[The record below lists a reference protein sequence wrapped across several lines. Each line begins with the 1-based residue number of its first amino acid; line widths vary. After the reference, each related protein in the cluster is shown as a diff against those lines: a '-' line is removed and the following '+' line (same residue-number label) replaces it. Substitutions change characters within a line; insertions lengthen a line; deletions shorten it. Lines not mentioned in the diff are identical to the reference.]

1 MYMQYVEVPVPTP
14 KKDEVLIKVEAA
26 SLSPVDWR
34 IQQGMLRP
42 MFPREFPL
50 LNILYIE
57 RKNKREKRER
67 KRKHTM
73 DYIVLCCD
81 DLI

>member
-1 MYMQYVEVPVPTP
+1 VGYSGKIANTKVVEKEDT
-14 KKDEVLIKVEAA
+14 
-26 SLSPVDWR
+26 
-34 IQQGMLRP
+34 RP
-42 MFPREFPL
+42 L
-50 LNILYIE
+50 DVLNILYIE

-81 DLI
+81 DIDYV

>member
-1 MYMQYVEVPVPTP
+1 M
-14 KKDEVLIKVEAA
+14 
-26 SLSPVDWR
+26 
-34 IQQGMLRP
+34 
-42 MFPREFPL
+42 

-73 DYIVLCCD
+73 DYIVLCCYID
-81 DLI
+81 VIIEIQ